1 VVTPE
6 QQVVHLHKVIFDKA
20 AIQPVVRHKH
30 EWQKIETS
38 LALLGEV
45 CRCGATRE
53 ILN

>member
-1 VVTPE
+1 MTPE
-6 QQVVHLHKVIFDKA
+6 QLVKHFQVLFANASITPVI
-20 AIQPVVRHKH
+20 RHKH

-38 LALLGEV
+38 IALLNEI